1 MGVDAGCCDGGSLM
15 KRLCGNNKSNLQG
28 FSFQASFRGQ
38 KSELQSHTVKD
49 DLLMTLVAGIV
60 I

>member
-1 MGVDAGCCDGGSLM
+1 M